1 MPHRLVLQNQGHG
14 IGHGYYNQ
22 GHPNQYYQNQGHG
35 MGHGHY
41 NQGPQNYVD
50 LNEIVMGHIKVEAPT
65 FDGRLDQW
73 VFTKWL
79 HDIDHF
85 FERYNL
91 SENRRVRFAKMKLI
105 GSAQLFWECRG
116 TPH

>member
-1 MPHRLVLQNQGHG
+1 
-14 IGHGYYNQ
+14 
-22 GHPNQYYQNQGHG
+22 

-50 LNEIVMGHIKVEAPT
+50 LNDRVKGHIKVEAPT
-65 FDGRLDQW
+65 FDDRLNPW

-79 HDIDHF
+79 CDMDHF

-91 SENRRVRFAKMKLI
+91 LENRRVNFAKMKLEL
-105 GSAQLFWECRG
+105 SSTFL
-116 TPH
+116 